1 MADKKEPKAA
11 QPAEEPEVVAADA
24 ATTTVDDVG
33 TEPSV
38 AEDAVVADGEAE
50 AAPEADAEAEAL
62 EPAPEPEAEV
72 AAEAEAEAVEP
83 EPAPEPEAEAAPEPT
98 PEADADAEG
107 DAAAEA
113 DADADADADA
123 EGDAGEAP
131 AAPAAPPKPEP
142 VAVVAPKERR
152 RLKRAAKE
160 PATRGPLSPE
170 DRQAERDALRAKNA
184 TARRHGRA
192 KSRAAK
198 PASAAAPPV
207 AVEHAVGR
215 PRDRQG
221 IVVSDKAAKTITVRV
236 DTSRRH
242 RRYKKIVRSSKTLHA
257 HDEHNEAHEGDL
269 VRVVETRPLS
279 ATKRWRLLEVLE
291 RAK

>member
-98 PEADADAEG
+98 L
-107 DAAAEA
+107 EA
-113 DADADADADA
+113 DADADAEADA
-123 EGDAGEAP
+123 EGDAGDGAGE
-131 AAPAAPPKPEP
+131 APAAPPKPEP

-160 PATRGPLSPE
+160 PATRGPLSSE

>member
-98 PEADADAEG
+98 L
-107 DAAAEA
+107 EA
-113 DADADADADA
+113 DADADAEADA
-123 EGDAGEAP
+123 EGDAGDGAGE
-131 AAPAAPPKPEP
+131 APAAPPKPEP